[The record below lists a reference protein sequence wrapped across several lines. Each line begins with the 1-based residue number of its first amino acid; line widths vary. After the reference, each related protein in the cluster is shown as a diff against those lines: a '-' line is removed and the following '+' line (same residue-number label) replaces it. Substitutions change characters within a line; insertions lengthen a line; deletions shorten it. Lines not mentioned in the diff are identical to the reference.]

1 MRRSPP
7 SAGLVPAASTYRHA
21 RPLAGRAAA
30 FAAGLAL
37 AASAG
42 LVPVSAHAHE
52 RDVAEAAALINTIRA
67 KLDACGHEGM
77 LGDAGMQRVA
87 HKTHPGPNRPPVAF
101 NPRLATIAA
110 GHARAMA
117 EQNFFDH
124 VDPQGK
130 TVGARATE
138 GGYRWKVVGENLAAG
153 QDSIGEAVRGWL
165 LSTSHCK
172 NLVDDRF
179 TEFGLAKAHSTD
191 PLDPY
196 GVYWVLVMGKP
207 QITDIASR

>member
-1 MRRSPP
+1 MPAPSKSRSD
-7 SAGLVPAASTYRHA
+7 
-21 RPLAGRAAA
+21 RPRAVRAAA

-37 AASAG
+37 ATLTG
-42 LVPVSAHAHE
+42 LAPAPAHAQE
-52 RDVAEAAALINTIRA
+52 RGDVAEAAALINNIRA
-67 KLDACGHEGM
+67 KLDACGDEGM
-77 LGDAGMQRVA
+77 MGDGGMQRVA
-87 HKTHPGPNRPPVAF
+87 LNPNPGKSRPAVTF

-110 GHARAMA
+110 GHAKAMA

-124 VDPQGK
+124 VDPSGR

-153 QDSIGEAVRGWL
+153 QESIGEAMRGWL
-165 LSTSHCK
+165 LSTGHCK
-172 NLVDDRF
+172 NLIDGRF
-179 TEFGLAKAHSTD
+179 TEFGLARANSVN

-207 QITDIASR
+207 AVNEVASR

>member
-1 MRRSPP
+1 M
-7 SAGLVPAASTYRHA
+7 PAPSTYRFA
-21 RPLAGRAAA
+21 RSLAGRAAA

-37 AASAG
+37 AVSAG
-42 LVPVSAHAHE
+42 LVPAPAHAQE
-52 RDVAEAAALINTIRA
+52 RDVAEAAALINNIRA
-67 KLDACGHEGM
+67 KLDACGDEGM
-77 LGDAGMQRVA
+77 LSDAGMQRVA
-87 HKTHPGPNRPPVAF
+87 LNPNPGQNRPPVTF

-110 GHARAMA
+110 RHAKAMA
-117 EQNFFDH
+117 ELNFFDH

-165 LSTSHCK
+165 LSTGHCK
-172 NLVDDRF
+172 NLIDGRF
-179 TEFGLAKAHSTD
+179 TEFGLAKAQSTN
-191 PLDPY
+191 PMDPY

-207 QITDIASR
+207 QVNDVASR